1 MGAPCLAVAACGG
14 TSGGGDTLG
23 GPPHASSPATPVRTA
38 RAAWQPPGALPVG
51 TVPPVV
57 ANGPRTGMRVAITF
71 DSNMTDFMLHE
82 LETGKVKSFYNAA
95 VVDELDREQVPATF
109 FLAGK
114 WMERYPDAARR
125 LAADPLFELGSH
137 SYAHQAFHLPCYG
150 LAGLPPGAM
159 ADDVRH
165 SFEVLSR
172 FTDHPTRYFRFPGDC
187 YDAAALR
194 ALAPLG
200 LTVIHYD
207 VASGDAF
214 GTNVD
219 AIVRHTVTSVR
230 PGSIVVMHITGGN
243 TAPLTADALPRV
255 IAGLRAKGY
264 QLVRVSTLLGAA

>member
-1 MGAPCLAVAACGG
+1 VTACGG
-14 TSGGGDTLG
+14 ASGGGDPLG
-23 GPPHASSPATPVRTA
+23 GAPHGSSPTRPATTPSPP
-38 RAAWQPPGALPVG
+38 WQPPGAVPVG
-51 TVPPVV
+51 TVPPVI
-57 ANGPRTGMRVAITF
+57 AYGPRTGMRVAITF

-82 LETGKVKSFYNAA
+82 LDTGKVKSFYNVG

-114 WMERYPDAARR
+114 WMERYPDAVRR

-150 LAGLPPGAM
+150 LAGLPAGAM
-159 ADDVRH
+159 TDDVRH

-172 FTDHPTRYFRFPGDC
+172 FTTRPTRYFRFPGDC

-219 AIVRHTVTSVR
+219 AIVRHTVASVR

-243 TAPLTADALPRV
+243 TAPLTAEALPRV
-255 IAGLRAKGY
+255 ISELRAKGY
-264 QLVRVSTLLGAA
+264 QLVRVSTLLGTA